1 MKELFKAY
9 VFLAIFLLGCQSNDK
24 VSLNH
29 KQSAMKSQRGILD
42 LYVDAFVISACKSSG
57 QYNMTMSVRLEN
69 NTNDTIV
76 IPSSKQATDDM
87 ATSSSYIEGTLY
99 GQRVRFHQND
109 GDKQIPPH
117 CETVLEL
124 FLDNFKPVPQ
134 GVYLSD
140 DVICGDS
147 IRSMSLD
154 YVYKPSMSDKPKI
167 CRNIHFHAMQNFP
180 LTVAPSN
187 WAFPQISQCL
197 KTIPVLLEGRF
208 NQEFQTRMKYKK
220 SNRDCVDKGVLDCY
234 VGKVFVS
241 AQEQTGHYNLAMS
254 TVIWNNSADTVW
266 LPMRKDVKYREAEE
280 TNVAYIHAVLLGKN
294 VKINMW
300 ARTNWVPPYEKV
312 RTVLFLKNFD
322 ISKDEFSNSK
332 TICEDDLRN
341 MSLIYHYQALN
352 IEDPRM
358 CKDVLFHVGQ
368 RTRLVVAPSN
378 LHCGEIPLSYQKVYK
393 GEPVDY

>member
-1 MKELFKAY
+1 
-9 VFLAIFLLGCQSNDK
+9 
-24 VSLNH
+24 
-29 KQSAMKSQRGILD
+29 
-42 LYVDAFVISACKSSG
+42 
-57 QYNMTMSVRLEN
+57 
-69 NTNDTIV
+69 
-76 IPSSKQATDDM
+76 
-87 ATSSSYIEGTLY
+87 
-99 GQRVRFHQND
+99 
-109 GDKQIPPH
+109 
-117 CETVLEL
+117 
-124 FLDNFKPVPQ
+124 
-134 GVYLSD
+134 
-140 DVICGDS
+140 
-147 IRSMSLD
+147 
-154 YVYKPSMSDKPKI
+154 
-167 CRNIHFHAMQNFP
+167 MQNFP

-280 TNVAYIHAVLLGKN
+280 TKVAYIHAVLLGKN

-322 ISKDEFSNSK
+322 ISKDEFSNTKLFVK
-332 TICEDDLRN
+332 TICE
-341 MSLIYHYQALN
+341 
-352 IEDPRM
+352 
-358 CKDVLFHVGQ
+358 
-368 RTRLVVAPSN
+368 T
-378 LHCGEIPLSYQKVYK
+378 
-393 GEPVDY
+393 